1 LGPAKEGSA
10 LERAVPP
17 LAASAQEGR
26 DFPLVL
32 NRERV
37 NMLSVV
43 MQRVLAVFGD
53 RKGVTALE
61 YGVLAAAIIAVVAAT
76 VFAIGTKLNDAFTT
90 VQNQL

>member
-1 LGPAKEGSA
+1 
-10 LERAVPP
+10 VPP

-76 VFAIGTKLNDAFTT
+76 VFAIGTKLYDAFTT

>member
-1 LGPAKEGSA
+1 
-10 LERAVPP
+10 VPP

-76 VFAIGTKLNDAFTT
+76 VFAIGSDLKTAFTT
-90 VQNQL
+90 VENQL

>member
-1 LGPAKEGSA
+1 
-10 LERAVPP
+10 VPP

-76 VFAIGTKLNDAFTT
+76 VFTLGTKLEAAFTT

>member
-1 LGPAKEGSA
+1 
-10 LERAVPP
+10 VPP